1 MAASASGGR
10 DWYAALP
17 LPWRTDSLGY
27 VLRSIGA
34 AALALGLGLYLQ
46 LDSPFSAAS
55 TVLLLINPVQGAVVG
70 KGWWRA
76 VGTLVGTLAAFVL
89 TALFAQKML
98 LFVVAL
104 GFWLGLC
111 VGVMSL
117 VRHFYAT
124 AAVVA
129 GYTVCLALG
138 PAMVEPEAAF
148 EHIVTRASAVIVGV
162 CCLSLVTVLFSRRT
176 VSGLSLIH
184 I

>member
-1 MAASASGGR
+1 M
-10 DWYAALP
+10 
-17 LPWRTDSLGY
+17 
-27 VLRSIGA
+27 
-34 AALALGLGLYLQ
+34 
-46 LDSPFSAAS
+46 
-55 TVLLLINPVQGAVVG
+55 
-70 KGWWRA
+70 
-76 VGTLVGTLAAFVL
+76 GTLVGTLAAFVL

-148 EHIVTRASAVIVGV
+148 EHIVTRASAVIVG
-162 CCLSLVTVLFSRRT
+162 SAA
-176 VSGLSLIH
+176 
-184 I
+184 